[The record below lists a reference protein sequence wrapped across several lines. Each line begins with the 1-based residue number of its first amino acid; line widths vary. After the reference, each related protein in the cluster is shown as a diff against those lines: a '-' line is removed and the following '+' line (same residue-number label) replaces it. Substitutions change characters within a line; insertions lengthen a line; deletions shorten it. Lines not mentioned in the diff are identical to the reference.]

1 MAKHRKHRGVSLG
14 TMVMLAMTIL
24 VLLGMGSVL
33 PRLYGSDQA
42 IDQSKMLQAFDIG
55 DMLPQFSLSEIPIQ
69 ASTTTAQPVAT
80 PGPMQTQTS
89 VPVAATASPQPT
101 PTAFAGGKC
110 TIVLGG
116 SVNMSSTLRKAGY
129 FSEAEKY
136 DFTDTFSLLMADLQG
151 DYTMVSLENTIDANT
166 KLSDVNTVEDVLP
179 MLSRAGVKGVA
190 LGFKQIYDS
199 GFSGL
204 TATVEAVQGRGMHA
218 LGAYITADAAQ
229 PTRRIM
235 TLGGV
240 RVALLHYTDG
250 LSSKGAKAMK
260 SDGNTFAVAQV
271 SVDSG
276 AAGILEDVAAVRSA
290 GAQVVIVSLNWS
302 AEGKTSPTKKQTA
315 FAQQLADAG
324 VDVIVGTGSRVIQKA
339 EWLTGTLADGSTH
352 QTLCAYS
359 LGSLLNESRTNA
371 NVAGMLLRLTVSVD
385 GQGRV
390 SMDEAA
396 YVPTY
401 IWRYKQDGRYY
412 YRVVASDQPSPD
424 GMGDD
429 QTQSRERA
437 LATVQKYLGQ
447 DTPLTLRKK

>member
-1 MAKHRKHRGVSLG
+1 MCIRDS
-14 TMVMLAMTIL
+14 
-24 VLLGMGSVL
+24 
-33 PRLYGSDQA
+33 
-42 IDQSKMLQAFDIG
+42 
-55 DMLPQFSLSEIPIQ
+55 
-69 ASTTTAQPVAT
+69 
-80 PGPMQTQTS
+80 
-89 VPVAATASPQPT
+89 
-101 PTAFAGGKC
+101 AGGKC

-151 DYTMVSLENTIDANT
+151 DYTMVSLENTIDENT
-166 KLSDVNTVEDVLP
+166 KLSDINTVEDVLP

-204 TATVEAVQGRGMHA
+204 TATVEAVQGRGIQA
-218 LGAYITADAAQ
+218 LGAYTTADAAQ

-260 SDGNTFAVAQV
+260 SDGNTFAVSQV
-271 SVDSG
+271 SVESG
-276 AAGILEDVAAVRSA
+276 AAGILEDIAAVRGA

-302 AEGKTSPTKKQTA
+302 AEGKTSPTRKQTA

-324 VDVIVGTGSRVIQKA
+324 VDVIVGTGSRVVQKA
-339 EWLTGTLADGSTH
+339 EWLTGTLADGTSH
-352 QTLCAYS
+352 KTLCAYS

-371 NVAGMLLRLTVSVD
+371 NVAGMLLKLSISVD

-429 QTQSRERA
+429 QTQSKERA
-437 LATVQKYLGQ
+437 LATVQKNLGQ
-447 DTPLTLRKK
+447 DTPLTRRKK

>member
-1 MAKHRKHRGVSLG
+1 MAKRGKHRGISQG
-14 TMVMLAMTIL
+14 TVVMLAVTCL

-33 PRLYGSDQA
+33 PKLSGSERA
-42 IDQSKMLQAFDIG
+42 IDTGKMLQTFVIG
-55 DMLPQFSLSEIPIQ
+55 DMLPKFTLSDIPIQ
-69 ASTTTAQPVAT
+69 ASTAGTEPVAT
-80 PGPMQTQTS
+80 PNPVQT
-89 VPVAATASPQPT
+89 VKPAAATVAPQPT
-101 PTAFAGGKC
+101 STASVGGKC

-116 SVNMSSTLRKAGY
+116 SVNMSSTLRRAGY
-129 FSEAEKY
+129 FSETEKY
-136 DFTDTFSLLMADLQG
+136 DFTDIFSLLMSDLQG
-151 DYTMVSLENTIDANT
+151 DYTMVSLEHTIDANT

-190 LGFKQIYDS
+190 LAFKHIYDS

-204 TATVEAVQGRGMHA
+204 TATVEAVQGRGMQA
-218 LGAYITADAAQ
+218 LGAYTTADAAQ

-250 LSSKGAKAMK
+250 LSTKGAKAMK

-271 SVDSG
+271 SVESG
-276 AAGILEDVAAVRSA
+276 AAGILEDIAAVRAS
-290 GAQVVIVSLNWS
+290 GAQVVIVSLNWG
-302 AEGKTSPTKKQTA
+302 AEGKTSPTRKQTA

-324 VDVIVGTGSRVIQKA
+324 ADVIVGTGSRVVQKA
-339 EWLTGTLADGSTH
+339 EWLTGTLADGSSH

-385 GQGRV
+385 GHGRV

-401 IWRYKQDGRYY
+401 IWRFKQDGRYY

-437 LATVQKYLGQ
+437 LSTVQKYLGQ
-447 DTPLTLRKK
+447 DTPLTLRKR